1 MYVDV
6 CPPPTADDQAVPERL
21 ARTLTG
27 TPWSVRR
34 ARGSGSRLALEI
46 YEACSLADIVIA
58 APIASPI
65 LRGARRSGSGEEA
78 FGLAWGRLPADG
90 QVASVTFTGGWPR
103 QRAAVAEAIEV
114 AGLAWLA
121 VVPGRF
127 TTVSVDH
134 RGGVQRLGLRAG
146 SLW

>member
-1 MYVDV
+1 MHVEV

-21 ARTLTG
+21 GRTLAG

-46 YEACSLADIVIA
+46 YEAGSLADIVVA

-65 LRGARRSGSGEEA
+65 LRGARRSGA

-90 QVASVTFTGGWPR
+90 QIACVTFTAGWPR
-103 QRAAVAEAIEV
+103 QRAAVAEVIEV
-114 AGLAWLA
+114 AELAWLA
-121 VVPGRF
+121 IVLGRF
-127 TTVSVDH
+127 ATVSAAH
-134 RGGVQRLGLRAG
+134 RGGVERLGLRAR